1 MMVIERDTQILAKQI
16 LEDLKPELLLPAP
29 YSIWDPGKMK
39 FEVANVTNP
48 QSLAEM
54 QALMV
59 KKAFTVSDMYILRVI
74 RMLGHADLLSIC
86 LLLMAEREKEERKAQ
101 EEQRPARCI
110 PKLDRRSLK
119 ERLDTLAMSGLVIV
133 EKFQI
138 NESVYAYLKRSKS
151 DVNQTR
157 QIYSLTAHATYAFR
171 TMLEAD
177 QQLRFD
183 SKTIWLNEMTKIE
196 RANAGL
202 LAAIFLKQKYME
214 KYIFSYRLKNV
225 KGIDEL
231 PAIFNFKKE
240 KVMPTRLAIFA
251 VNFYTNERIVTEK
264 DHSYYTNS
272 RIKGFCMALRTMI
285 QEDAGNSST
294 FAAIICEDV
303 KGIQRVISVIQAT
316 DEALMKHCIFTT
328 GTILMSRSVLSKP
341 DVLPE
346 CFVEPVFNR
355 EKVRWQI
362 VGATGFYFLET

>member
-1 MMVIERDTQILAKQI
+1 MALEHDTQVLAKQI
-16 LEDLKPELLLPAP
+16 LEDLKPELVLPSP
-29 YSIWDPGKMK
+29 YSVWDPGKMK
-39 FEVANVTNP
+39 FEVAGVTNP

-54 QALMV
+54 QALLV

-86 LLLMAEREKEERKAQ
+86 TVLMAEREKEERKAK
-101 EEQRPARCI
+101 EENRPIRCI

-138 NESVYAYLKRSKS
+138 NESVYAYLKSAKS
-151 DVNQTR
+151 EAHQTR
-157 QIYSLTAHATYAFR
+157 QMYSLTAHATYAFR

-183 SKTIWLNEMTKIE
+183 SKTIWLNEMTKME

-202 LAAIFLKQKYME
+202 LAAVFLKQKYMS

-231 PAIFNFKKE
+231 PAIIDFKKE
-240 KVMPTRLAIFA
+240 GVMPTRLVIFA

-264 DHSYYTNS
+264 DHSYYINS
-272 RIKGFCMALRTMI
+272 KVRGFCTALRAVIHETT
-285 QEDAGNSST
+285 GNGST
-294 FAAIICEDV
+294 FAAIICEDA
-303 KGIQRVISVIQAT
+303 KGIQKVISMIQSI
-316 DEALMKHCIFTT
+316 DEPLMKHCIFTT
-328 GTILMSRSVLSKP
+328 GTVLISRSALSKA
-341 DVLPE
+341 DVLPG
-346 CFVEPVFNR
+346 CFVEPVFNS
-355 EKVRWQI
+355 EKARWQI
-362 VGATGFYFLET
+362 VGATGFYFLEA